1 MASGRKNRSRYRF
14 INIVIYVFA
23 VIGVIST
30 AGALIKG
37 IDVLIS
43 VKKVIKE
50 APEVTEEYL
59 TPNEYSRPGTPL
71 TEVRGLVIHYVAN
84 GGTSAEN
91 NRNYFEGLK
100 DSKATYASSHYIID
114 LDGEIIQ
121 CIPLSE
127 ISYASNERNSD
138 TIAIECCHPD
148 DTGRFTT
155 DTYDTLVYLTA
166 WLMGEYDLEIDDV
179 IRHYDIS
186 GKDCPK
192 YFVDNPEKWDE
203 FKEDVEKY
211 IDANG
216 EKVWFDKE

>member
-1 MASGRKNRSRYRF
+1 MASGRRKRGRYSI

-30 AGALIKG
+30 AGAIIKG

-43 VKKVIKE
+43 VKKVITE
-50 APEVTEEYL
+50 PPEVTEEYL

-71 TEVRGLVIHYVAN
+71 TEIRGIVIHYVAN
-84 GGTSAEN
+84 GGTTAEN

-121 CIPLSE
+121 CIPLDE

-211 IDANG
+211 IDTNG
-216 EKVWFDKE
+216 EKVWFDKK